1 MPAFSHQSY
10 EETKKKSAYAH
21 PFDKIFRSGKAD
33 IALDHFAKTL
43 EIIYEEFSEDT
54 PIVSV
59 GLTKRSARKL
69 GININ
74 LGNWAITGINKRSG
88 DLYLLYPSD
97 KTNTTNFLDGEDSFA
112 ETIDGQ
118 HYSWLSLTVA
128 EYEKRADDI
137 WPIYE
142 ASIRA
147 ACKLFQDW
155 EKSPYRKH
163 HNEIIAELIM
173 DKDKRVDILSEGIP
187 ESTAVI
193 REDSTNYNTENDTGN
208 SQHWVISAGKGGR
221 LWNEMR
227 EQSII
232 AIGWDKLENLTQY
245 NDRETIRKAVIDTY
259 GGITNRMN
267 DSLALWEFV
276 YKMQPGDIVY
286 AKRGYAHIYARG
298 IVTSD
303 YYYDKS
309 REEFRNCRRVEWQN
323 TEEIDVPD
331 DCKVGMKA
339 LTEVTA
345 HYKFREHVELFYAE
359 SNEEPETEEKFDLY
373 NLTDAMQDLFMEE
386 GQVNTIIRQ
395 LKRKKN
401 VILEGP
407 PGVGKTFIAKR
418 LAYLLQGNTREST
431 IETIQF
437 HQAYA
442 YEDFIQGMRPKK
454 DGGFH
459 IQNGIFHRLT
469 RKAIENK
476 DQEHILIIDEINRGN
491 LSKIF
496 GELMML
502 VEADKRGAKNSLKLT
517 YADENS
523 AEFYVPKNLHIIG
536 TMNTA
541 DRSLSLVDFALRRR
555 FAFIRLRPG
564 FDTNSY
570 EQFLLGKGVSQPL
583 INHIRNA
590 VAHIN
595 ERISNETLAL
605 GAGYV
610 IGHSFFTPDS
620 FEDEANWYN
629 DVLEFEIQPLLE
641 EYFVDTPEEVESL
654 MESLA
659 LPSNLN
665 T

>member
-1 MPAFSHQSY
+1 
-10 EETKKKSAYAH
+10 
-21 PFDKIFRSGKAD
+21 
-33 IALDHFAKTL
+33 
-43 EIIYEEFSEDT
+43 
-54 PIVSV
+54 V
-59 GLTKRSARKL
+59 
-69 GININ
+69 
-74 LGNWAITGINKRSG
+74 
-88 DLYLLYPSD
+88 
-97 KTNTTNFLDGEDSFA
+97 
-112 ETIDGQ
+112 
-118 HYSWLSLTVA
+118 
-128 EYEKRADDI
+128 
-137 WPIYE
+137 
-142 ASIRA
+142 
-147 ACKLFQDW
+147 
-155 EKSPYRKH
+155 
-163 HNEIIAELIM
+163 
-173 DKDKRVDILSEGIP
+173 
-187 ESTAVI
+187 AVI
-193 REDSTNYNTENDTGN
+193 KEDPADYDTENDTGN
-208 SQHWVISAGKGGR
+208 CQHWVISAGKGGR

-232 AIGWDKLENLTQY
+232 AIGWDKLEDLTQY
-245 NDRETIRKAVIDTY
+245 NDRETLRKAVIDTY
-259 GGITNRMN
+259 GGKTNRMN

-276 YKMQPGDIVY
+276 YKMQPGDVVY
-286 AKRGYAHIYARG
+286 AKRGFAHIYARG
-298 IVTSD
+298 IVASD
-303 YYYDKS
+303 YYYDES

-345 HYKFREHVELFYAE
+345 HYKFREYVESFYAE
-359 SNEEPETEEKFDLY
+359 SDEEPETQEKFDPYTLA
-373 NLTDAMQDLFMEE
+373 DAMQDLFMEE
-386 GQVNTIIRQ
+386 DQVKIIIRQ

-418 LAYLLQGNTREST
+418 LAYLLQGSTREST
-431 IETIQF
+431 IESIQF

-469 RKAIENK
+469 RKAIENPEH
-476 DQEHILIIDEINRGN
+476 EHILIIDEINRGN

-502 VEADKRGAKNSLKLT
+502 IEADKRGAKHSLKLT

-555 FAFIRLRPG
+555 FAFIRLKPG
-564 FDTNSY
+564 FDTASY
-570 EQFLLGKGVSQPL
+570 SEFLLGKGISQKL
-583 INHIRNA
+583 IDHIRTA
-590 VAHIN
+590 VVHIN
-595 ERISNETLAL
+595 ERISSETMAL
-605 GAGYV
+605 GEGYV

-620 FEDEANWYN
+620 FAGEVNWYN

-641 EYFVDTPEEVESL
+641 EYFVDTPEEVPPL

-659 LPSNLN
+659 LPSTFN